1 MQTSHV
7 ISDAVLSLV
16 GFFVFFRYLLKL
28 ETTTTILWESF
39 ILSVATAA
47 GLGALRF
54 AGVDNVGEI
63 SIFFQKIAATVGA
76 ISIVIAAYSLVSGK
90 SIGRGMMYGI
100 LILGFLLFATTEYF
114 ELTQIRDKIAMIG
127 LPIVALIGI
136 WAFTKGKTKVGFLL
150 IGGVLFAALA
160 VFSTKFIENASDSI
174 DAYHY
179 LLALSVLCFGM
190 AASFQK
196 KN

>member
-39 ILSVATAA
+39 ILSVAIAA

-54 AGVDNVGEI
+54 AGIDKAGEL

-76 ISIVIAAYSLVSGK
+76 IGLIVAAYSLVSQK
-90 SIGRGMMYGI
+90 TIGRGTMYAVVV
-100 LILGFLLFATTEYF
+100 LGFILLATTEYF
-114 ELTQIRDKIAMIG
+114 DLIKIRDLIAMIG

-136 WAFTKGKTKVGFLL
+136 WAFTKGNSKIGLL
-150 IGGVLFAALA
+150 LVGGVLFAALA
-160 VFSTKFIENASDSI
+160 VFSTKFTENPSDSI

-190 AASFQK
+190 AASYQK